1 MASRTREF
9 RVVVATDGSPGGRAA
24 VAVALEFPWPA
35 RSQAQGV
42 VARSRPP
49 VAADWPATVWAAV
62 DESMDRV
69 AGAAQRALRSRW
81 PTAEVAVLDKPPA
94 DAIVA
99 EGRGADAIV
108 VGSRGYGALARLVL
122 GSVSRTVVRRASSPT
137 LVVRSRPREIRRF
150 VLGLDGSAN
159 SRRAVEFV
167 ARLQPPRGGQV
178 SLVSALEPMRVGSLG
193 LMPAGVRGT
202 LARELTAA
210 RDQQMQTARR
220 HLTAATAALKR
231 AGWGVRSA
239 IRWGI
244 PLDELLSAARGAG
257 AHVIVIG
264 ARGTGGV
271 ARMLLGSVAEG
282 VLSRA
287 RVPVL
292 VVR

>member
-1 MASRTREF
+1 
-9 RVVVATDGSPGGRAA
+9 VV
-24 VAVALEFPWPA
+24 
-35 RSQAQGV
+35 
-42 VARSRPP
+42 
-49 VAADWPATVWAAV
+49 
-62 DESMDRV
+62 
-69 AGAAQRALRSRW
+69 
-81 PTAEVAVLDKPPA
+81 VLDKPPA

-108 VGSRGYGALARLVL
+108 VGSRGYGALGRLVL
-122 GSVSRTVVRRASSPT
+122 GSVSRTVVRRASCPT

-159 SRRAVEFV
+159 SRRAVDFL
-167 ARLQPPRGGQV
+167 ARLEPPRGGHIN
-178 SLVSALEPMRVGSLG
+178 LVCALEPMRVGSLG
-193 LMPAGVRGT
+193 LMPASVRGP
-202 LARELTAA
+202 LARELTTAQ
-210 RDQQMQTARR
+210 DQQTQTARR
-220 HLTAATAALKR
+220 HLASATTILKR

-244 PLDELLSAARGAG
+244 PLDALLGAARDAG

-282 VLSRA
+282 VLSRS

>member
-1 MASRTREF
+1 
-9 RVVVATDGSPGGRAA
+9 
-24 VAVALEFPWPA
+24 
-35 RSQAQGV
+35 
-42 VARSRPP
+42 